1 MNEWILLIDD
11 DRDDCDF
18 LKENLIEVGVKLSIE
33 FAHDG
38 PAALELLESC
48 RDNLPRLIILDVN
61 MPFMSGLIVLAKLNV
76 GYNIPVILYTTSCD
90 DTLIREAKA
99 LGAIDC
105 VKKGTRFSDNMK
117 FAKSVF
123 DLLINSPHSKL
134 EMSARSS
141 WKENTELDG

>member
-18 LKENLIEVGVKLSIE
+18 LKENLIEIGLKSSIE

-38 PAALELLESC
+38 PAALELLERC
-48 RDNLPRLIILDVN
+48 HENYPKLIILDVN
-61 MPFMSGLIVLAKLNV
+61 MPFMNGLIVLAKLNV
-76 GYNIPVILYTTSCD
+76 GYNIPVILYTTSCND
-90 DTLIREAKA
+90 ALIREAKA

-105 VKKGTRFSDNMK
+105 VKKGTSFSDNMK

-123 DLLINSPHSKL
+123 DFV
-134 EMSARSS
+134 SS
-141 WKENTELDG
+141 TTPGAFEKGVGKSMEK